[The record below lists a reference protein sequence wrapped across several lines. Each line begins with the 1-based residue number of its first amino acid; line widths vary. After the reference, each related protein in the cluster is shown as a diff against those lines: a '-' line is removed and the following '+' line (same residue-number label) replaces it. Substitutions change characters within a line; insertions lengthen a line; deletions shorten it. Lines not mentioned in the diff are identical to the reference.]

1 MRLEI
6 FQFGHKMLYLQYEK
20 AINSHSINGATFPE
34 RFYNAVQLPL
44 EMNIFATFSL
54 QQALH
59 EEESSFTSRN
69 DWVVRR

>member
-1 MRLEI
+1 MKKRLT
-6 FQFGHKMLYLQYEK
+6 
-20 AINSHSINGATFPE
+20 HSINGATFPE

-69 DWVVRR
+69 DCVVRR